1 MKTLRQLRETSRM
14 PRRLRLVESN
24 DTINADC
31 RLLTLHADATED
43 EKLRAIEQFARHVV
57 SIKKYDVFLF
67 AIW

>member
-31 RLLTLHADATED
+31 RLLTLHADAAED
-43 EKLRAIEQFARHVV
+43 KNLRALEEFARHVV